1 MKKKMMKWMTA
12 AAVCLMA
19 AGVQAEETGLIS
31 KSRDLKLDFTEAT
44 AAIEKIARKFK
55 PMTEKM
61 DSSAQAVQEAID
73 EVKADP
79 NTLNKAKFEKALAS
93 HMKPVMQNID
103 NVLSSE
109 LEMQCALQDVS
120 AEVKRAAMRIK
131 QDHARNTA
139 SVDAL
144 KADLREKV
152 KAMQKLASEVSAQG
166 EKADR
171 AKMMELKRLQ
181 QQVTLGE
188 KSLKMREQ
196 VIQQLGTAMAALNK
210 GAENLAVA
218 SDNSQVW
225 FENLAANRASF
236 RDLIRARKDLATLAG
251 INSDGATQS
260 LNAMLGAFNKAMQQ
274 IDGVGDL
281 LSEMGGSVD
290 ALETFNQDVTFEVS
304 AISGSGGVDVAELAD
319 SILNKDYSYLDN

>member
-1 MKKKMMKWMTA
+1 MKRHVIGIA
-12 AAVCLMA
+12 ALAVCLTA
-19 AGVQAEETGLIS
+19 VTARAQETGLIS
-31 KSRDLKLDFTEAT
+31 RSRDLKLDFSDAT
-44 AAIEKIARKFK
+44 AAIEKMARKFK

-61 DSSAQAVQEAID
+61 DSSAQAVQTAID
-73 EVKADP
+73 AVKADP

-103 NVLSSE
+103 NVLASE

-120 AEVKRAAMRIK
+120 AEVKRVTMRIK
-131 QDHARNTA
+131 QDHARNA
-139 SVDAL
+139 VSVEEL
-144 KADLREKV
+144 KKDLREKV
-152 KAMQKLASEVSAQG
+152 KTMQKLAAEISAQG

-171 AKMMELKRLQ
+171 AKVMELKRLE
-181 QQVTLGE
+181 QQVSLGE

-196 VIQQLGTAMAALNK
+196 VLVQLGSAMAALTK

-225 FENLAANRASF
+225 FDNLAANRTAF

-251 INSDGATQS
+251 INSDGATKS
-260 LNAMLGAFNKAMQQ
+260 LNAMLNQFNKAMQQ

-281 LSEMGGSVD
+281 LSEMGGSVE
-290 ALETFNQDVTFEVS
+290 ALEVFNQDVTFEVS
-304 AISGSGGVDVAELAD
+304 SVSGPGSVDVAKLAD
-319 SILNKDYSYLDN
+319 SILNRDYSYLDK